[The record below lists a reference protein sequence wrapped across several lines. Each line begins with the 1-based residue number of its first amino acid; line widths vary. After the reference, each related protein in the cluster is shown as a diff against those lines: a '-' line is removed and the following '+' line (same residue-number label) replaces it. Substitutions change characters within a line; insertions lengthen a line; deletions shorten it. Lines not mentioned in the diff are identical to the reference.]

1 MKTETGQRTEA
12 WLNGYE
18 DASIVID
25 GRRPYD
31 CINGRKRLVEINN
44 PYNKYTQSYSHK
56 EWENGFQ
63 AKMKER
69 AERMET
75 ETFLPFTA
83 SA

>member
-18 DASIVID
+18 GASIVID

-63 AKMKER
+63 AKIKEH